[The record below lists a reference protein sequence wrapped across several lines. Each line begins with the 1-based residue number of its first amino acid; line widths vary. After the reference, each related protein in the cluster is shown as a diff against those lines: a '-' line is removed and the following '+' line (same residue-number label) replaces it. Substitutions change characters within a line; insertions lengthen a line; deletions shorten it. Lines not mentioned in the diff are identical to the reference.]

1 MSEVFPPVHLQSK
14 ISKFQIFVWFFL
26 SISTLGTYE
35 TVLIYVPFEPRTKK
49 KIAFLISV
57 TFIKVK
63 PTLKPCWD
71 RYIGYHYWAKSFHQ
85 YICKVRFYPDLG
97 NKHLHSHHYWFCK
110 HFLCNFVFRWHKLEY
125 PLVNHQVSWWFLS
138 NCLRCVCLLDK
149 LLLVASL
156 SSKWIDGQ
164 PEK

>member
-1 MSEVFPPVHLQSK
+1 MILKFKNMKRMRFWSLHEFRKLWDFEFP
-14 ISKFQIFVWFFL
+14 ID
-26 SISTLGTYE
+26 
-35 TVLIYVPFEPRTKK
+35 FENLE
-49 KIAFLISV
+49 ILFH
-57 TFIKVK
+57 KVK

-71 RYIGYHYWAKSFHQ
+71 RYIGYHYWAKSFRQ

-125 PLVNHQVSWWFLS
+125 PSVNHQVSWWFLS

-164 PEK
+164 PEKAKEKLQ